1 VEDIVPGHDII
12 VIGASAGGVEALVK
26 VVSSLPGALPASL
39 FVVLHLPAESSSALP
54 TILSRAGYLPAVH
67 PEDCSP
73 IVPGTI
79 YVAPPDYHLMV
90 ERDMVRVGR
99 GPRENR
105 HRPAIDPLFRSAALA
120 YGPRVTG
127 VILTGAL
134 DDGTA
139 GLLAIKR
146 HGGIALV
153 QDPHEALFAGMPRSA
168 LMHVQVDY
176 VLPLVDIGRQ
186 LAQLANTSV
195 AENGTP
201 PMQDGATTKEVDIVE
216 NKSDPDRVA

>member
-1 VEDIVPGHDII
+1 MPEHDII

-54 TILSRAGYLPAVH
+54 TILSRAGHLPAVH

-99 GPRENR
+99 GARENR

-120 YGPRVTG
+120 YGPRVIG
-127 VILTGAL
+127 VIL
-134 DDGTA
+134 
-139 GLLAIKR
+139 
-146 HGGIALV
+146 
-153 QDPHEALFAGMPRSA
+153 
-168 LMHVQVDY
+168 
-176 VLPLVDIGRQ
+176 
-186 LAQLANTSV
+186 
-195 AENGTP
+195 
-201 PMQDGATTKEVDIVE
+201 
-216 NKSDPDRVA
+216 DRCFG